1 MHLGMHVIVL
11 LCLSSVIYADR
22 SNESAECQRFDDD
35 NNCEPFSFQQISQN
49 FTIAPANNSIETKNV
64 TAKIMK
70 TADVIENQLGFK
82 ESTIQED
89 GNFGVKSFIVALE

>member
-1 MHLGMHVIVL
+1 MRVIVL

-22 SNESAECQRFDDD
+22 SNESAKCQRFDDD
-35 NNCEPFSFQQISQN
+35 NNCEPFSFQQLSQN
-49 FTIAPANNSIETKNV
+49 FTIAPANNSIETKNG
-64 TAKIMK
+64 AAMLLK

-89 GNFGVKSFIVALE
+89 GNFGVKSLVVALE